1 MATKLRIAVVSPF
14 LDRQH
19 GTERC
24 VLEQVERLARD
35 GHEVHLYCQRVA
47 DIPDLEV
54 HRPNEKITRRPG
66 TTNRL
71 IWHRVP
77 SIPGP
82 HLLKYIWWFLS
93 NHVQRW
99 KDRRFRKLQF
109 DLVYSPGI
117 NCLDADAIVIH
128 IVFQEFYRLVIE
140 DLRLRRLPL
149 RAVPRAI
156 HRRLYYQLVMALER
170 RIYPDPR
177 VMLAAVSKLTADEV
191 ERYSARRDVRVI
203 PNAVELASFNP
214 EARLCQRAEA
224 RRRLHFDERDFVLL
238 LIGNDWKKKGVDT
251 LLEAAARCLD
261 FPCRVLIVGHD
272 DRALYERMIDSLGL
286 RDRVQF
292 VELSENV
299 VQFYAAA
306 DAYVGPSLHDSFAFP
321 PAEAMACGL
330 PVITTLNNGGSQM
343 ITDGVD
349 GFLLHDTK
357 GSEELAAKIRSLY
370 DNPQLRK
377 EVGQRAAIVAQEY
390 TWERNAQQISEFLE
404 DAHTSTNRSAV
415 MHSS

>member
-1 MATKLRIAVVSPF
+1 MAAKLRIAVVSPF
-14 LDRQH
+14 LDKQH

-24 VLEQVERLARD
+24 VVEQVVRLAREQ

-47 DIPDLEV
+47 DIPDLEIV
-54 HRPNEKITRRPG
+54 DRKRRTTPG
-66 TTNRL
+66 SDANNRL

-82 HLLKYIWWFLS
+82 HLLKYIWWFLA
-93 NHVQRW
+93 NHAERW
-99 KDRRFRKLQF
+99 WDQKFRKLRY

-117 NCLDADAIVIH
+117 NCLDADAIVVH

-140 DLRLRRLPL
+140 DLRLRQLPL

-156 HRRLYYQLVMALER
+156 HRRLYYQLAMALER
-170 RIYPDPR
+170 KIYTDPR
-177 VMLAAVSKLTADEV
+177 VALAAVSQLTADEV
-191 ERYSARRDVRVI
+191 ERFSARRGVRVI
-203 PNAVELASFNP
+203 PNAVELDFFNP
-214 EARLCQRAEA
+214 EARLCQRPEA
-224 RRRLHFDERDFVLL
+224 RRRLHFEEQDFVLL
-238 LIGNDWKKKGVDT
+238 LVGNDWKKKGVDA

-261 FPCRVLIVGHD
+261 FPCKVLIVGHD
-272 DRALYERMIDSLGL
+272 DRVLYERMIHRL
-286 RDRVQF
+286 RLQDRVQF

-349 GFLLHDTK
+349 GFLLRNTRDP
-357 GSEELAAKIRSLY
+357 EELSGKIRSLY
-370 DNPQLRK
+370 ENPQLRE
-377 EVGQRAAIVAQEY
+377 EVGRRAAIVAKEY
-390 TWERNAQQISEFLE
+390 SWDRNAQQVGEFLE
-404 DAHTSTNRSAV
+404 QAHLGKKR
-415 MHSS
+415 